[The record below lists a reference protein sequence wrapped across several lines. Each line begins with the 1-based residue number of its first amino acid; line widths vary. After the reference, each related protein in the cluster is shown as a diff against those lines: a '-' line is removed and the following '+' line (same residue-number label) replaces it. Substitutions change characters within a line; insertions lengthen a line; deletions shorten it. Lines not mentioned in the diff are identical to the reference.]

1 MIGTMVLNQVDNL
14 VEESKVDRFVMRFE
28 RMRDAYREMMTGHS
42 QLTVMQSVITVREEI
57 TTVTIV
63 VRAKDANEPIEIVL
77 KGMKKCI
84 KEGDMSGLHIVV

>member
-1 MIGTMVLNQVDNL
+1 ML
-14 VEESKVDRFVMRFE
+14 
-28 RMRDAYREMMTGHS
+28 
-42 QLTVMQSVITVREEI
+42 SVITVREEI

-63 VRAKDANEPIEIVL
+63 VRVKGVNEPTEIVL